1 MFEIPRGLRQRKRS
15 GRVPPQTLP
24 VSTTVLTHP
33 VTPPHLRTA
42 TLATMV
48 LVALVAGGCGLIR
61 QRALRDVAD
70 LLSNPQAAGVYAG
83 DDDPELI
90 GAALPFGL
98 KTYEVLLA
106 AQPRH
111 RPLLLA
117 TASAFIGYAHAFV
130 LLPAER
136 LVTSDYRHA
145 QQLRT
150 RAARLFR
157 RGRNYALTG
166 LELDHPGWGERLRKD
181 PAAALAE
188 LGPEAAPLLYWTGA
202 GWGGAIAAEPGT
214 LSGLAD
220 LPLVEAIMRR
230 VLVLDEGYGAG
241 AVHEFF
247 ITYEGGRSRLM
258 GGSTERA
265 MRHFQRA
272 VELAHGQR
280 AAPYLAVAT
289 TVAVQRQDEILFQEM
304 LHNIQTIDVDQAPA
318 WRLENRIAQE
328 QAAWLLDH
336 RQNLFADPEETAP

>member
-1 MFEIPRGLRQRKRS
+1 
-15 GRVPPQTLP
+15 

-33 VTPPHLRTA
+33 ISPSYLRAVSLTA
-42 TLATMV
+42 VVMLA
-48 LVALVAGGCGLIR
+48 LAAGGCGLIR

-70 LLSNPQAAGVYAG
+70 LLSDPQAAEVYAG

-117 TASAFIGYAHAFV
+117 TAGAFVGYAHAFV

-136 LVTSDYRHA
+136 LVGTDYRHA

-157 RGRNYALTG
+157 RGRDYALTG
-166 LELDHPGWGERLRKD
+166 LELDHPGWGERLRRD
-181 PAAALAE
+181 PPTALAE
-188 LGPEAAPLLYWTGA
+188 LGPEAAPLLYWLGA
-202 GWGGAIAAEPGT
+202 GWGGAIAAEPGA
-214 LSGLAD
+214 LSGLAE

-230 VLVLDEGYGAG
+230 VQVLDEGYGAG

-258 GGSTERA
+258 GGSATRA
-265 MRHFQRA
+265 MGHFQRA
-272 VELAHGQR
+272 VELAHGRR

-289 TVAVQRQDEILFQEM
+289 TVAVQRQDEALFQEM
-304 LHNIQTIDVDQAPA
+304 LDKVLAIDVDQASP

-336 RQNLFADPEETAP
+336 RQDLFADPEETAP

>member
-1 MFEIPRGLRQRKRS
+1 MFEIPRGLRQRKRP
-15 GRVPPQTLP
+15 GRVPQTLS

-33 VTPPHLRTA
+33 VSPPYLRVA
-42 TLATMV
+42 TLATVVM
-48 LVALVAGGCGLIR
+48 VALVAGGCGLIR
-61 QRALRDVAD
+61 QRALHDVAD
-70 LLSNPQAAGVYAG
+70 LLSDPQAAGVYAG

-90 GAALPFGL
+90 AAALPFGL

-136 LVTSDYRHA
+136 LVTSDYRRA

-157 RGRNYALTG
+157 RGRDYALTG
-166 LELDHPGWGERLRKD
+166 LELDHPGWGERLRTD
-181 PAAALAE
+181 PPSALAE

-202 GWGGAIAAEPGT
+202 GWGGAIAAEPGA
-214 LSGLAD
+214 LSDLAE

-247 ITYEGGRSRLM
+247 ITYEGGRSSLM
-258 GGSTERA
+258 GGSAERA
-265 MRHFQRA
+265 MHHFHRA
-272 VELAHGQR
+272 VELAHGER

-289 TVAVQRQDEILFQEM
+289 TVAVQRQDETLFQEM
-304 LHNIQTIDVDQAPA
+304 LHKVLAIDVDQAPA

-336 RQNLFADPEETAP
+336 RQDLFADPEEASP